1 MLVVIR
7 RYTDQVLTC
16 CHSDIIHFAINRVNG
31 LLDGHPDSSILHTMR
46 IADNPG
52 CTFCERDTETLLHL
66 FWECR
71 HTRAF
76 WNSLTVWISNNSR
89 RQADLQLT
97 SKSVFFL
104 EIDDIDP
111 ILRFIII
118 LAKYFI
124 FRCKMIKNKP
134 SLTAFKNVLSHRY
147 IIEKDRIQ
155 LNPSLT
161 EEVFDKLW
169 ANYKPLV

>member
-1 MLVVIR
+1 MPLP
-7 RYTDQVLTC
+7 LTKKDWLLC
-16 CHSDIIHFAINRVNG
+16 G
-31 LLDGHPDSSILHTMR
+31 LLTTCSSSS
-46 IADNPG
+46 
-52 CTFCERDTETLLHL
+52 FCERDIETLLHL